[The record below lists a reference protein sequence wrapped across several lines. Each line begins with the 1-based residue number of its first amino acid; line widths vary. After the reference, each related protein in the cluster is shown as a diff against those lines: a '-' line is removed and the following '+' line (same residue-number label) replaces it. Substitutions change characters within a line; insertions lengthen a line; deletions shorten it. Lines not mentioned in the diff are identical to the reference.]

1 MHQTRSETN
10 MAKMHLHKSKI
21 DLPADKRTKV
31 VQLLNEQLADLID
44 LQLQAKQAHWN
55 VRGPRFIAL
64 HELFDGVYAAL
75 TPLIDDTAER
85 IGNLGGIADGTV
97 AGVAKRTNLKS
108 YPLDAV
114 DGAEH
119 VDALSTALAA
129 AGKSTRAA
137 IDKADDIGDADTAD
151 LFTQASRVLDQQL
164 WFVEAHMQGG
174 E

>member
-1 MHQTRSETN
+1 MHQTRN
-10 MAKMHLHKSKI
+10 GAAMAKTHLHKSKI
-21 DLPADKRTKV
+21 DIPAEKRTKSI
-31 VQLLNEQLADLID
+31 QLLNEQLADLID

-75 TPLIDDTAER
+75 TPLIDEAAER

-97 AGVAKRTNLKS
+97 AGIAKRTNLKA

-119 VDALSTALAA
+119 VDPLSSALAA
-129 AGKSTRAA
+129 AGKSIRAA
-137 IDKADDIGDADTAD
+137 IDKADEIGDADTTD
-151 LFTQASRVLDQQL
+151 LFTQSSRVLDQQL